1 MYDFLFFFQRDFYF
15 IFLRS
20 TIGLFQ
26 RDFDSKIMLFFYRSY
41 FPCIHLN
48 CTYFSKSI
56 EKGQEFEYN
65 FLMIYRYLNLVKY
78 QRIIL

>member
-26 RDFDSKIMLFFYRSY
+26 RDFDSKIMLFFIGVIS
-41 FPCIHLN
+41 LA
-48 CTYFSKSI
+48 SI
-56 EKGQEFEYN
+56 
-65 FLMIYRYLNLVKY
+65 
-78 QRIIL
+78 

>member
-26 RDFDSKIMLFFYRSY
+26 RDFYFLFLRSTIGLFQRDFDSKIMLFFIGVI
-41 FPCIHLN
+41 FLA
-48 CTYFSKSI
+48 SI
-56 EKGQEFEYN
+56 
-65 FLMIYRYLNLVKY
+65 
-78 QRIIL
+78 